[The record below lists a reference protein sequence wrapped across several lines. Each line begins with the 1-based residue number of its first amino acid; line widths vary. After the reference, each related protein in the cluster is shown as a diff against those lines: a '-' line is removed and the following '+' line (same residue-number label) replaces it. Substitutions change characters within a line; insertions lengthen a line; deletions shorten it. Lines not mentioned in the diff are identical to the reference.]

1 MTKARNIADLLD
13 ANGDVKTASLDNVPA
28 SNDASALTTGTLP
41 NARLPNNISDG
52 GTTGTKVANGTTAQR
67 GSTTGEWRFN
77 STTGKFEGR
86 GASGFVSLEATPSIS
101 SVNVSN
107 ITQKQIDDGF
117 DLIITGQNFATGDVI
132 KFIGSDNTAFTSP
145 TVTINSGTQI
155 TARVTSN
162 IDATKEPYQVEIT
175 STGGLT
181 GSLTSAFNIDA
192 SPVWSTTAGNIGNI
206 DEGSSTNITI
216 SATDSESDTIAYTET
231 GGSVLSGAGFS
242 LNSST
247 GAITGTAPDVSGSA
261 TYSFNARATSGT
273 NFTDRAFNIIV
284 SEPPTGGNSTGTYSY
299 GGTTY
304 SFHKFTSNGNFILP
318 VTKSVD
324 IFLIGG
330 GGGTGGDNS
339 GGGGA
344 GGLIWR
350 HSLNLSASTYAI
362 VVGNGG
368 NGTSAGSQASGG
380 AQGSNST
387 FGSLLTALG
396 AGFGGD
402 SSQQP
407 STGGSGGGGGR
418 YGNPGAGG
426 TQTSDGTI
434 SADSRTY
441 GFGFAGGNGNSGS
454 EGPGGGGGGTGA
466 VGVNASNGTV
476 GNGGVGNSTFVG
488 DAASTTAFLLGTV
501 SGTNGSNSAT
511 TNSSSGTLYIGG
523 GGSGGTQNRGSHGG
537 GGLGGYGGGANIG
550 GNNSGNDGMTNTGSG
565 GSSTTSGSGSG
576 GDGGSGLVIVRYS

>member
-1 MTKARNIADLLD
+1 MTKARDLSKLLSTSNGKIAGSNLD
-13 ANGDVKTASLDNVPA
+13 VSFE
-28 SNDASALTTGTLP
+28 
-41 NARLPNNISDG
+41 NISDT
-52 GTTGTKVANGTTAQR
+52 GTEGTKVASGTTAQR
-67 GSTTGEWRFN
+67 GSTTGQFRFN

-86 GASGFVSLEATPSIS
+86 NTSGFVSLEATPIVS

-162 IDATKEPYQVEIT
+162 IDATKEPYKVEVT

-192 SPVWSTTAGNIGNI
+192 SPVWSTTAGNIGSI

-304 SFHKFTSNGNFILP
+304 SFHKFTANGNFILP
-318 VTKSVD
+318 VTRTVD
-324 IFLIGG
+324 IFMIGG
-330 GGGTGGDNS
+330 GAGTGGDNS

-368 NGTSAGSQASGG
+368 NATGAGSQASGG
-380 AQGSNST
+380 AQGNNST

-396 AGFGGD
+396 GGYGG
-402 SSQQP
+402 SSGI
-407 STGGSGGGGGR
+407 SAVTGGSGGGGGR
-418 YGNPGAGG
+418 YTGTGANGI
-426 TQTSDGTI
+426 QTTDTGI

-441 GFGFAGGNGNSGS
+441 GFGFRGGDGSGGS
-454 EGPGGGGGGTGA
+454 EGPGGGGAGTGA
-466 VGVNASNGTV
+466 VGVNASSGTV

-488 DAASTTAFLLGTV
+488 DVTSTTAFLLGTV
-501 SGTNGSNSAT
+501 SGTNSSNSAT
-511 TNSSSGTLYIGG
+511 TSSSSGTLYIGG
-523 GGSGGTQNRGSHGG
+523 GGSGGTQNRGSHSGG
-537 GGLGGYGGGANIG
+537 GSGGLGGGGSIG
-550 GNNSGNDGMTNTGSG
+550 NASNGNAGMTNTGSG

-576 GDGGSGLVIVRYS
+576 GAGGSGLVIVRYS